1 MDKAV
6 FPVHHERIASQCV
19 CCGSYDLDKSPAIL
33 MPFVAHRVFG
43 WRPVE
48 ITDSWGLKTINNG
61 MAYSVCNS
69 ILCKKCGHLF
79 LDIRFTES
87 EMNSLYDGY
96 RDHDYTELREIYEPG
111 YRERN
116 NGLNYGVNY
125 IDEIEEFLAPHLVF
139 PVSILDW
146 GGDTGK
152 NTPFKA
158 RNKLLHIYDI
168 SNKPYVVDGAKKINK
183 EVATDTRYDLVVC
196 SNVLEHTPFPIDIVL
211 SIKDMMRPD
220 TILYVEVPL
229 EDIVRTCESKASL
242 RNKKHWHEHI
252 NFYSEGS
259 IRALLRNAGLSV
271 IDFKLLQAN
280 AGANASWLQQIACKI
295 V

>member
-6 FPVHHERIASQCV
+6 IPVHHERIASRCV
-19 CCGSYDLDKSPAIL
+19 CCGSSDLDKSPAIL

-48 ITDSWGLKTINNG
+48 ITDDWGLKTINNG

-69 ILCKKCGHLF
+69 TLCKKCGHLF

-96 RDHDYTELREIYEPG
+96 REHEYTELREKYEPG
-111 YRERN
+111 YKQRN
-116 NGLNYGVNY
+116 NGLNYGVKY
-125 IDEIEEFLAPHLVF
+125 IDQIEEFLAPHLVL

-152 NTPFKA
+152 NTPFKTS
-158 RNKLLHIYDI
+158 NKLLHIYDI
-168 SNKPYVVDGAKKINK
+168 SNKPEVVNGAKKITK
-183 EVATDTRYDLVVC
+183 EVATDNYYDLIVC
-196 SNVLEHTPFPIDIVL
+196 SNVLEHTPFPADIVL
-211 SIKDMMRPD
+211 SIKDMMRPG
-220 TILYVEVPL
+220 TVLYVEIPL
-229 EDIVRTCESKASL
+229 EDIVRTCDSKDSL
-242 RNKKHWHEHI
+242 RSKKHWHEHI

-259 IRALLRNAGLSV
+259 IRALLHNAGLSV

-280 AGANASWLQQIACKI
+280 AGSNTSWQQQIACKI
-295 V
+295 A